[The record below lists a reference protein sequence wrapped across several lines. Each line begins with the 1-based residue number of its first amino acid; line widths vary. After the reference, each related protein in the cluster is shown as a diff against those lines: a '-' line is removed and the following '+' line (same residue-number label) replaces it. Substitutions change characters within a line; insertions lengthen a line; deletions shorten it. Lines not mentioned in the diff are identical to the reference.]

1 MISQEFDP
9 VIVKVLCDTQFTMY
23 KYPRCGKCEKYHK
36 TQQPHVLKKGKV
48 EVVKGIFFYI
58 NLGNLLAR
66 AYINQDAITL

>member
-48 EVVKGIFFYI
+48 EVVKGIFFASIWEIYWPELI
-58 NLGNLLAR
+58 LIR
-66 AYINQDAITL
+66 TQ

>member
-48 EVVKGIFFYI
+48 EVVKGIFFLRQFGKFIGQSLY
-58 NLGNLLAR
+58 
-66 AYINQDAITL
+66 